1 MTAQPFTDVRD
12 QLAAALTS
20 PVRWVDVLGA
30 LRDRGVRRFVETGPG
45 SVLTGLVR
53 KTLDDAE
60 AVAAHA

>member
-1 MTAQPFTDVRD
+1 M
-12 QLAAALTS
+12 
-20 PVRWVDVLGA
+20 LGA
-30 LRDRGVRRFVETGPG
+30 LQDRGVRRFVETGPG